1 MHCQQEEKMTAHCW
15 WCDTPERL
23 GRLYK
28 EKGLVNIHESC
39 FTEIMNN
46 IDILSGIEKR
56 LNKEVA
62 KDKDLGEEITNFIKS
77 MKAIDERFKKIN
89 ERIRSLR

>member
-1 MHCQQEEKMTAHCW
+1 MKIM
-15 WCDTPERL
+15 DNL
-23 GRLYK
+23 G
-28 EKGLVNIHESC
+28 
-39 FTEIMNN
+39 T
-46 IDILSGIEKR
+46 LSGIEKR

-62 KDKDLGEEITNFIKS
+62 KDKDLDEEIPDFIKS